1 MRYKAVISDL
11 SRTLL
16 FPIDGYYTGGLNAL
30 HEKLIEQQGE
40 YDFWSYFRLQPKLF
54 AFYYKLSEKVEMYI
68 FTTKF
73 IQEYPPLA
81 AKLDPVFKRVFSAH
95 RLGFQNKSSQKAYK
109 VIADKIGLDPTEI
122 LFIDDKQANLDA
134 ASATGMKTIKFE
146 TEAQTI
152 NEISIAMGLVRSQ
165 S

>member
-1 MRYKAVISDL
+1 
-11 SRTLL
+11 
-16 FPIDGYYTGGLNAL
+16 
-30 HEKLIEQQGE
+30 
-40 YDFWSYFRLQPKLF
+40 
-54 AFYYKLSEKVEMYI
+54 MYI

-81 AKLDPVFKRVFSAH
+81 TKLDPVFKRVFSAH

-109 VIADKIGLDPTEI
+109 VIADKIELDPTEI

-134 ASATGMKTIKFE
+134 ASAAGMKTIKYE